1 MLLFV
6 YRYFAAGFMVA
17 IGWMA
22 SFFLFVVI
30 GVADP

>member
-6 YRYFAAGFMVA
+6 YFAAGFMVA

-22 SFFLFVVI
+22 SFFLLVVI
-30 GVADP
+30 GFADP